1 MKKYFLVTLLA
12 VFALFANANNPLQHG
27 TRDGNYYFDWNPNQ
41 YAENLHVILT
51 IKLDGTIQE
60 NENLEIGFFYNNQCR
75 GREILSGEY
84 YSITGYYVAEVTVN
98 GTNGMGIGD
107 FRLYDHSTN
116 QELNVLCDH
125 AAISFVAN
133 QDIGD
138 YFTPEEFA
146 FTTVPDPINIT
157 TVANPTEGGVT
168 TGGGNYEAGASCTI
182 TATANEG
189 YTFNNWTL
197 SGSEVTTNAS
207 YTFTVSADATYTA
220 NFSILSYTITTTA
233 DPAAGGVVSG
243 GGTYEYNSEQYL
255 SATAN
260 TGYIFVNRT
269 LNNEVVSTYATFPI
283 TVTGDAEYV
292 AHFVPESYNITVT
305 ANPTVGGTVEGAGE
319 YDYNSTCTL
328 TATPSTGYHFVNWT
342 LSGTEVST
350 EAEYS
355 FTVTG
360 AGDYVANFAIN
371 NYTITATANPT
382 EGGTVSGAGTYDHFS
397 TCTLTAT
404 PATGYHFINWTLSG
418 TEVSTD
424 AEYTFTV
431 SNEGDYVANFEL
443 NNYAITA
450 TTNPSG
456 AGTITGAGNYDHFS
470 TCTLTVTPNYG
481 YTFVNW
487 TLNGNAVGTETTISF
502 TVTGE
507 AAYVANFTPT
517 SYTINATADP
527 TEGGTVSGA
536 GSHNYNTTCT
546 LTATAN
552 TGYTFVNWT
561 CGSTVVSTNAT
572 YSFTVTGDTTYVAHF
587 SLNNYAITATTNPS
601 GAGTITGAGNY
612 DHFSTCTLTVTPN
625 YGYTFVNWTLNGNA
639 VGTETTISFTVTGEA
654 AYVANFTPTSYTINA
669 TADPT
674 EGGTV
679 SGAGS
684 HNYNTT
690 CTLTAT
696 ANTGYTFVNWT
707 CGSTVVS
714 TNATYSF
721 TVTGDTTYVAHF
733 SLNNYAITVTA
744 NPAAGG
750 TVTGAG
756 NYDHG
761 ATVTLNASA
770 NDGYAFINWTLNN
783 EEVST
788 TASYTFT
795 AIADATYVANFGQD
809 TCMIAVVADPV
820 ESGTVTG
827 AGIYH
832 LGETVTLTA
841 TPNTNYAFVNWTL
854 DGEEVSDNPTYSF
867 NATVDAEYVAHFELT
882 TFEITAT
889 ADPVGA
895 GNITGAGT
903 YNPGATCT
911 LTATAANGYA
921 FVNWTLDG
929 IEVSTNNTF
938 SFTVSEDAHYV
949 AHFVL
954 VYHVSATTDPDGS
967 GNIYGTGVYQVNT
980 TCTLSAT
987 ARPGYIF
994 MRWTTEDGTLVT
1006 SSYSFSFTVTED
1018 VTYIAVFIVNEHE
1031 ITVSASPAQ
1040 GGVVEGGGTYIHGQ
1054 TVTST
1059 ATPNDGYAF
1068 IWWTKNGDV
1077 VSEEPEYSFYATQN
1091 ATYVA
1096 VFAPTTFYYEI
1107 EASVEP
1113 SEGGAIVGAGTYAS
1127 GTTATLSIILNDNYV
1142 FDNWTENG
1150 QVVSTNETYSFVVTG
1165 DRTLVA
1171 HAHYYD
1177 GVGEHSIAVAVY
1189 PNPVADK
1196 LTIEANQA
1204 GCAMEIH
1211 NVSGALVYK
1220 QNDCPNK
1227 VELQVS
1233 DLPAGTYVI
1242 RLISNDSVQTTRF
1255 VKE

>member
-260 TGYIFVNRT
+260 TGYIFVNWT

-371 NYTITATANPT
+371 NYSITATANPT
-382 EGGTVSGAGTYDHFS
+382 AGGTVSGTGNYDHFS
-397 TCTLTAT
+397 SCTLTAT
-404 PATGYHFINWTLSG
+404 PATGYHFVNWTLSG
-418 TEVSTD
+418 TEVST
-424 AEYTFTV
+424 ETSYSFTV
-431 SNEGDYVANFEL
+431 TGAGDYVANFEI
-443 NNYAITA
+443 NSYTISAS
-450 TTNPSG
+450 TNLTG
-456 AGTITGAGNYDHFS
+456 AGTITGAGTYDHFS

-487 TLNGNAVGTETTISF
+487 TLNGNPVGTNTTLEF

-507 AAYVANFTPT
+507 ASYVANFTLN
-517 SYTINATADP
+517 SYTISATVNP
-527 TEGGTVSGA
+527 TESGTVA
-536 GSHNYNTTCT
+536 GTGDYDYNTTCT
-546 LTATAN
+546 LTATPA
-552 TGYTFVNWT
+552 TGYHFMNWTLSGTEVGTETTLSFTVTADASYVANFAINNYTITATANPTAGGTVSGAGNFDHGTAVTLTATSNSGYSFVNWT
-561 CGSTVVSTNAT
+561 KNGTVVSTDSIYNFTATENAAFVANFGANNYDITVTANPAEGGTVTGAGNYDQGATVTLTATPNVGYSFINWTKNGTVVSTEAT
-572 YSFTVTGDTTYVAHF
+572 YSFTANEPAAFVANF
-587 SLNNYAITATTNPS
+587 SFNNYTITATANPAA
-601 GAGTITGAGNY
+601 GGTITGAGNY
-612 DHFSTCTLTVTPN
+612 DHGT
-625 YGYTFVNWTLNGNA
+625 A
-639 VGTETTISFTVTGEA
+639 V
-654 AYVANFTPTSYTINA
+654 
-669 TADPT
+669 
-674 EGGTV
+674 
-679 SGAGS
+679 
-684 HNYNTT
+684 
-690 CTLTAT
+690 TLTAT
-696 ANTGYTFVNWT
+696 ANEGYSFMNWT
-707 CGSTVVS
+707 KNDSIVT
-714 TNATYSF
+714 TETTYSF
-721 TVTGDTTYVAHF
+721 TATENASFVANFMQDTCVIAVVADP
-733 SLNNYAITVTA
+733 IE
-744 NPAAGG
+744 GG

-756 NYDHG
+756 TYNVG
-761 ATVTLNASA
+761 A
-770 NDGYAFINWTLNN
+770 
-783 EEVST
+783 
-788 TASYTFT
+788 
-795 AIADATYVANFGQD
+795 
-809 TCMIAVVADPV
+809 
-820 ESGTVTG
+820 
-827 AGIYH
+827 
-832 LGETVTLTA
+832 TVTLTA
-841 TPNTNYAFVNWTL
+841 TANENYAFVNWTL
-854 DGEEVSDNPTYSF
+854 NGVEVGTQATYSF
-867 NATVDAEYVAHFELT
+867 TASVDAEYVAHFVST
-882 TFEITAT
+882 VAT
-889 ADPVGA
+889 VNAIADPANA
-895 GNITGAGT
+895 GTITGAGV
-903 YNPGATCT
+903 YDLGAICT
-911 LTATAANGYA
+911 LTATAGVVYN
-921 FVNWTLDG
+921 FVNWTLNG
-929 IEVSTNNTF
+929 QVVSTEPSI
-938 SFTVSEDAHYV
+938 SFTVNANVTYV
-949 AHFVL
+949 AHF
-954 VYHVSATTDPDGS
+954 
-967 GNIYGTGVYQVNT
+967 
-980 TCTLSAT
+980 TLKT
-987 ARPGYIF
+987 FVIN
-994 MRWTTEDGTLVT
+994 VT
-1006 SSYSFSFTVTED
+1006 
-1018 VTYIAVFIVNEHE
+1018 
-1031 ITVSASPAQ
+1031 ASPAQ
-1040 GGVVEGGGTYIHGQ
+1040 GGEVTGAGTYEYGTLCSI
-1054 TVTST
+1054 T
-1059 ATPNDGYAF
+1059 ATPNEGYAF
-1068 IWWTKNGDV
+1068 VHWTKNGTV
-1077 VSEEPEYSFYATQN
+1077 VSEEPEYTFYVLQN
-1091 ATYVA
+1091 GTYKA
-1096 VFAPTTFYYEI
+1096 VFALQSYEI
-1107 EASVEP
+1107 AASVNP
-1113 SEGGAIVGAGTYAS
+1113 ANGGTIIGAGTYNY
-1127 GTTATLSIILNDNYV
+1127 GETCTLSVALNDNYV
-1142 FDNWTENG
+1142 FSRWMEGD
-1150 QVVSTNETYSFVVTG
+1150 QIVSEDPTYSFTVTEN
-1165 DRTLVA
+1165 RNLVA
-1171 HAHYYD
+1171 YVEYVD
-1177 GVGEHSIAVAVY
+1177 SVEEYNIAVSVY
-1189 PNPVADK
+1189 PNPVSDK
-1196 LTIEANQA
+1196 LTIETSLP
-1204 GCAMEIH
+1204 GCQLEVYSIT
-1211 NVSGALVYK
+1211 GAKVYS
-1220 QNDCPNK
+1220 QNDCAEK
-1227 VELQVS
+1227 VEINVS
-1233 DLPAGTYVI
+1233 TLPSGAYVI
-1242 RLISNDSVQTTRF
+1242 RMVKGNSVQTATF
-1255 VKE
+1255 MKE